1 MSKLNHTTQ
10 EFDAAIR
17 KVNKDYADCSN
28 VDATA
33 SDVIEGAKIMTQDKT
48 LVSGTIG
55 SVGATPSVTVSGS
68 VVSDTP
74 SPYPITGNASL
85 KVTEG
90 GYIDSLTP
98 GASETRYIKTE
109 VKQGTPSYDENVV
122 LEADENK
129 FLEKVIVEKTPD
141 FVSKVK
147 RVPIYDFYINEMKT
161 NGGYAGMLTAG
172 TLEDNVS
179 VSDVVYLLPVSSNV
193 GRQKIL
199 VRVVDPDDGRLVNGV
214 ITLHKGDTFVSTA
227 STYTPGGELR
237 FTENGRLQFY
247 HTSSF
252 TVGSSF
258 SSCPMILLNNGV
270 YYVVLVDYSR
280 ASHGYVGYGT
290 RVSSGGVYASPNNAQ
305 MNFNETIGY
314 HDYSKPKCMFGN
326 LTNIYWYS
334 DVDKSGG
341 EFPRMTFN
349 YGSGRSVL
357 CEVEQ

>member
-28 VDATA
+28 VDAVA

-98 GASETRYIKTE
+98 GATETRYIKTE

-147 RVPIYDFYINEMKT
+147 RIPVYNFYINQIKT
-161 NGGYAGMLTAG
+161 SGGYAGMLTAG
-172 TLEDNVS
+172 TLEDNVYS
-179 VSDVVYLLPVSSNV
+179 SGDVYLLPVSSNI
-193 GRQKIL
+193 GAQNIL
-199 VRVVDPDDGRLVNGV
+199 VQVVDENDGRLVNGI

-252 TVGSSF
+252 TVGSGF
-258 SSCPMILLNNGV
+258 SQVPVILLNNGV
-270 YYVVLVDYSR
+270 HYLVLVDYSR
-280 ASHGYVGYGT
+280 ADHGYVGYGT
-290 RVSSGGVYASPNNAQ
+290 RVSSGGIYSNPNNAQ
-305 MNFNETIGY
+305 MTFNEVVGY
-314 HDYSKPKCMFGN
+314 HDFAKPKCFLGN

-334 DVDKSGG
+334 DVEKSGG

-349 YGSGRSVL
+349 YGSGRSII